1 MPGLT
6 WVQQRQLLQF
16 FAASIR
22 DHPGYPVV
30 ISEGDSWFSFPGH
43 ANVIDHLDDLV
54 GRRMSLLRL
63 ERSGDEV
70 VSMTSPSKLAT
81 LGGYFQRYKPQA
93 LLFSG
98 GGNDIVGP
106 ELLKFIARRGNTFDV
121 QAALN
126 TSALTKRFADIR
138 SAYTRLIEIRDAN
151 ARDCFIITHGY
162 GHAIP
167 SGRKAKLWGITAGPW
182 IKPFLEAQGY
192 TTKKEQQAI
201 VDELMS
207 RFNTI
212 VDTFVG
218 PRFLKCDVASEI
230 QDNEW
235 NDELHPTRQGFEDAA
250 KVFHAALRQHLPL
263 KFP

>member
-1 MPGLT
+1 MAEIP

-16 FAASIR
+16 FTESMR
-22 DHPGYPVV
+22 NHPGYPVV
-30 ISEGDSWFSFPGH
+30 ISEGDSWFSFPVH
-43 ANVIDHLDDLV
+43 ANIIDHLDEMV

-70 VSMTSPSKLAT
+70 MAMTSDGKLAT
-81 LGGYFQRYKPQA
+81 LRGYLQRYKPHA

-106 ELLKFIARRGNTFDV
+106 ELLKFIARRGAAFDLD
-121 QAALN
+121 AALN
-126 TSALTKRFADIR
+126 TPALTRRFADIR
-138 SAYTRLIEIRDAN
+138 NAYARLIAMRDQAAPN
-151 ARDCFIITHGY
+151 CLILTHGY

-167 SGRKAKLWGITAGPW
+167 SGRKAKLWGISAGPW
-182 IKPFLEAQGY
+182 IKPFLESQGY

-201 VDELMS
+201 LDALLA
-207 RFNTI
+207 RFNAI

-218 PRFLKCDVASEI
+218 ATVVKCDVASVI

-235 NDELHPTRQGFEDAA
+235 NDELHPSRKGFEDAA
-250 KVFHAALRQHLPL
+250 QVFHVTLKRMLPML
-263 KFP
+263 FP